1 MRYTSPMNI
10 PAPPPFFPWGT
21 AAVHS
26 LITLTFLVQAVV
38 IAFHTR
44 LGRHFAG
51 IGTYLTATVLLA
63 AGGLVPPLHGRLG
76 PEISGLLA
84 AVLLI
89 WGQSLQVLAVTLF
102 LKRRVSRRLVLGWP
116 TITTVVML
124 ATFFAGAPPPLVA
137 LRELFP
143 LPLLIVATV
152 ALYRSDTKSFRA
164 GAILTGIPF
173 ALYGARSLLRFIE
186 SFFHRVPDFISFAT
200 TETADALAYFAFSVL
215 WTSGFL
221 LMINQRLQSS
231 LETLAT
237 EDPLTGCLNRRAMAS
252 RLDSESLRHQRHGRP
267 FAVVL
272 MDLDHFKAINDTR
285 GHEIGDQVLV
295 KTTAAMCR
303 ELRDIDAVARWGGEE
318 FLVLLPE
325 TAEDEAVALAE
336 RLRTVVAGQMFEQPG
351 LSVTISGG
359 VAGIHGEE
367 SVADLC
373 RRADQ
378 ALYEAKKTRNRI
390 VAAS

>member
-1 MRYTSPMNI
+1 MRYTFPMNI
-10 PAPPPFFPWGT
+10 PPPPPFFPWGT

-51 IGTYLTATVLLA
+51 IGTYLTATILLA

-102 LKRRVSRRLVLGWP
+102 LKRRISRRLVLGWP
-116 TITTVVML
+116 TVTTIAML
-124 ATFFAGAPPPLVA
+124 ASFFAGAPPPLIA

-173 ALYGARSLLRFIE
+173 ALYGVRSLLRFVE
-186 SFFHRVPDFISFAT
+186 SYFHRVPDFIGFVT

-221 LMINQRLQSS
+221 LMINQKLQSS

-237 EDPLTGCLNRRAMAS
+237 VDPLTECLNRRAMTAL
-252 RLDSESLRHQRHGRP
+252 LDAEHERHARYQRP

-272 MDLDHFKAINDTR
+272 LDLDRFKSINDTR
-285 GHEIGDQVLV
+285 GHDVGDLVL
-295 KTTAAMCR
+295 TRTARALR
-303 ELRDIDAVARWGGEE
+303 EALRTQDSVARWGGEE

-325 TAEDEAVALAE
+325 TPETEALALAE
-336 RLRTVVAGQMFEQPG
+336 RLRTVVAAQGFEPPG
-351 LSVTISGG
+351 LSTTISGG
-359 VAGIHGEE
+359 VAGIRGEE

-373 RRADQ
+373 RRADA
-378 ALYEAKKTRNRI
+378 ALYEAKKTRNRV
-390 VAAS
+390 VAA